1 MLTRRSFIASTLAIL
16 ASPFGAALAQTGAWP
31 SRLIRVVVPLPP
43 GGSNDLVARLVADRL
58 QAVLGQ
64 PVIVEN
70 KPGGSGN
77 IATEFVARQPAD
89 GYTLLVTPSSHVVN
103 PSFFVKLPYDPV
115 KDFEPVSLLIQTPFV
130 LTVNANMPV
139 ANFKEFLDYARANP
153 GKLNYGSA
161 GIGQPHH
168 LAVEMLRTKAGLDVV
183 HVPYKGAAGIV
194 PALLSGEIQFT
205 IGAINSLLPHF
216 RSGKLRAL
224 AVADSTRT
232 PALPGVPTIGEF
244 VPGYAMNTWTG
255 MLAPAGTPRP
265 IVERLSAEVN
275 RILRDPQVVNDRL
288 VAHGLEPKPTTPER
302 LQEIIKDEL
311 AMYAKLAKDAGI
323 KPE

>member
-16 ASPFGAALAQTGAWP
+16 ASPIGAALAQTGWP

-58 QAVLGQ
+58 QAALGQ

-77 IATEFVARQPAD
+77 IATEYVARQPAD

-115 KDFEPVSLLIQTPFV
+115 KDFEPITQLIQTPFV
-130 LTVNANMPV
+130 LTISASMPV
-139 ANFKEFLDYARANP
+139 ASFKEFLDYARANP

-194 PALLSGEIQFT
+194 PALLSGELQFT

-232 PALPGVPTIGEF
+232 PALPGVPAIGEF

-265 IVERLSAEVN
+265 IVERLSAEVG

-302 LQEIIKDEL
+302 FQEIIKDEL
-311 AMYAKLAKDAGI
+311 VMYAKLAKDASI